1 MSDHLDLDA
10 LADLLA
16 GEGSG
21 EAHLESCP
29 DCAGRL
35 DELAAAEVE
44 VAASLALLPPP
55 ELPAGLAD
63 RISAALSEER
73 PLATPAPAGR
83 TGTAAGALVPGAA
96 ATAASGS
103 GPSDPAPGGHAAT
116 VTPLARGRR
125 RGPPAWLPAV
135 AAGVVL
141 LCGAGIGYAVL
152 GDRGDAET
160 TAGTA
165 AESGGDSAATAGPP
179 RSSSG
184 IDYADPTAV
193 SAALPA
199 VLAGEAT
206 AGRQP
211 LAAAEGTSPAPA
223 DDPLARLR
231 DPAGLASCLV
241 ALLPPEDPD
250 VRPLALDYASYE
262 GTPALAVVL
271 PDPDPGKV
279 GIYVV
284 GPGCSQS
291 ADSLVF
297 FSRLDRP

>member
-1 MSDHLDLDA
+1 VSDHLDFDA

-21 EAHLESCP
+21 EAHLECCP

-44 VAASLALLPPP
+44 VAASLALLRPP

-63 RISAALSEER
+63 RISAALSEEP
-73 PLATPAPAGR
+73 PLATPAGR
-83 TGTAAGALVPGAA
+83 SGATAAALVPG
-96 ATAASGS
+96 TAASGS
-103 GPSDPAPGGHAAT
+103 GRSDPAPGGRAAT
-116 VTPLARGRR
+116 VTPLARRRR
-125 RGPPAWLPAV
+125 RGSPAWLPAV
-135 AAGVVL
+135 AAGVL
-141 LCGAGIGYAVL
+141 LMSGAGIGWAVL
-152 GDRGDAET
+152 SDSGDVES
-160 TAGTA
+160 TAGSA
-165 AESGGDSAATAGPP
+165 AESGGDSAATAGPA

-184 IDYADPTAV
+184 IDYSDPTAV
-193 SAALPA
+193 TAALPA
-199 VLAGEAT
+199 VLAGEAD
-206 AGRQP
+206 AARQP
-211 LAAAEGTSPAPA
+211 LATAEGTSPEGA

-241 ALLPPEDPD
+241 AVLPPEEPD
-250 VRPLALDYASYE
+250 VRPLALDYASYNR
-262 GTPALAVVL
+262 TPALAVVL

-284 GPGCSQS
+284 GPECSQS

-297 FSRLDRP
+297 FTRLDRP